1 MTAQLDRPSSDDPP
15 VSLQPNP
22 IRDRVAAVLRYD
34 VPASLVVFL
43 VAVPLSIGIAVASG
57 APVMAGL
64 IAAVIGGILAGLL
77 GGSPLQVSG
86 PAAGLTVVVA
96 ELVAQFGW
104 RVTCLITVAA
114 GVLQVGL
121 GLSRIA
127 RQALAISPVVVHAML
142 AGIGITIALQ
152 QIHVLLGGDSKS
164 SAIEN
169 ITSLPASL
177 VDAEL
182 ASVAIGA
189 VVVALMLLWPR
200 IKGPVG
206 KVPGPLVA
214 VVAGTGLSLALAMD
228 VERIDL
234 PGNLIDAVELPLLP
248 EGQWMGFAT
257 GVLTIALIASVE
269 SLLSAVAIDKMH
281 SGRRTNFDRELMG
294 QGAANMVSGVAGGLP
309 VTGVIVRSATNV
321 KSGARSPASAV
332 LHGVWVLVFSV
343 LFIGVVELVPYAALA
358 GLLVMI
364 GVQLVKLADI
374 KSAKRTGDV
383 AVYAVTVVGVVARNL
398 LEGVLIG
405 LALSVLLVLRRVLWA
420 RVRSEEVGADSW
432 RVVVEG
438 SLSFLSLPRLTRVLQ
453 AVPAGRSVTVE
464 LVVDFLDHAVYDA
477 LHEWIRQYE
486 ATGGT
491 VVVDEVGAVDMES
504 ATEGPP
510 KRLPNLLSA
519 RTFMPWSQWQTV
531 DSHSGPFTADAVTP
545 AALRPVLAGV
555 EEYHRRSADSMRPHL
570 EKLSEFQ
577 DPDTFFLSCV
587 DSRVMPNTI
596 TSAGPGDLF
605 TVRNM
610 GNLIPVGDPDTSLEA
625 ALHYGVDTLNIS
637 SIVVCGHSG
646 CGAMRGLLAGAH
658 DGDGVVA
665 DWLSHGRASLSAFR
679 SGHPVARDAA
689 ELGFSDIDQL
699 AMVNVAV
706 QLQTLSRHSVVGKA
720 SAEGRLRVVGLFFDI
735 PTARVLL
742 VDAASVTELREPI
755 DAG

>member
-1 MTAQLDRPSSDDPP
+1 MTAQLDRSSPAEPP
-15 VSLQPNP
+15 VPAPSPTP
-22 IRDRVAAVLRYD
+22 RDRLASVARYD

-64 IAAVIGGILAGLL
+64 IAAVIGGILAGAL

-96 ELVAQFGW
+96 ELVNQFGW
-104 RVTCLITVAA
+104 RITCLITVFA
-114 GVLQVGL
+114 GVLQVAL

-152 QIHVLLGGDSKS
+152 QIHVLLGGESRS
-164 SAIEN
+164 SAVAN
-169 ITSLPASL
+169 ITSLPSSIL
-177 VDAEL
+177 NAE
-182 ASVAIGA
+182 AAPVAIGG

-200 IKGPVG
+200 ITGPLG

-214 VVAGTGLSLALAMD
+214 VVAGTGLSLAFSMN

-234 PGNLIDAVELPLLP
+234 PGNLIEAVELPAFP
-248 EGQWMGFAT
+248 DGQWAAFAT

-321 KSGARSPASAV
+321 RSGARSPASAV
-332 LHGVWVLVFSV
+332 LHGVWVLIFSV

-374 KSAKRTGDV
+374 RSATRTGDV
-383 AVYAVTVVGVVARNL
+383 VVYAATVVGVVTLNL

-405 LALSVLLVLRRVLWA
+405 LAISVLLVLRRVLWA
-420 RVRSEEVGADSW
+420 RVRAEQLTEDSW

-453 AVPAGRSVTVE
+453 SVPAGRSVTIE
-464 LVVDFLDHAVYDA
+464 LTVDFLDHAVYDA
-477 LHEWIRQYE
+477 LHEWTKQYE

-491 VVVDEVGAVDMES
+491 VVVDEVGAVDMAS
-504 ATEGPP
+504 ATAGPP
-510 KRLPNLLSA
+510 RRMPHMLSA

-555 EEYHRRSADSMRPHL
+555 EEYHRRSASSMRPHL

-587 DSRVMPNTI
+587 DSRVLPNTI

-625 ALHYGVDTLNIS
+625 ALEYGVNTLAIS
-637 SIVVCGHSG
+637 SVVVCGHSG
-646 CGAMRGLLAGAH
+646 CGAMRGLLADAH
-658 DGDGVVA
+658 DADGVVGE
-665 DWLSHGRASLSAFR
+665 WLSHGRASLSAFR

-689 ELGFSDIDQL
+689 ELGFSEIDQL

-706 QLQTLSRHSVVGKA
+706 QLQTLSRHAVVGKA
-720 SAEGRLRVVGLFFDI
+720 VAEGRLKVVGLFFDI
-735 PTARVLL
+735 PTARVVL
-742 VDAASVTELREPI
+742 VDAASVTELDQEQ
-755 DAG
+755 AQN